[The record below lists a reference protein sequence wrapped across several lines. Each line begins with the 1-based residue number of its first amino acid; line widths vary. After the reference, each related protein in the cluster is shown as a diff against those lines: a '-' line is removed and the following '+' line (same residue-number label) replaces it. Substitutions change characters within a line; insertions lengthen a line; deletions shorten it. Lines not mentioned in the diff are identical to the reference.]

1 MLSGLGCDD
10 RAGWC
15 CQGWD
20 VMTGLGCD
28 VRAGMC

>member
-1 MLSGLGCDD
+1 MVLIGLGGVD

-20 VMTGLGCD
+20 VMTGLDGV
-28 VRAGMC
+28 VRAGM

>member
-1 MLSGLGCDD
+1 MMTGLGCDD

-15 CQGWD
+15 CEGWD

-28 VRAGMC
+28 VRAGM

>member
-1 MLSGLGCDD
+1 MMTGLVCDD

-20 VMTGLGCD
+20 VMTGLNGVD
-28 VRAGMC
+28 RAGMC

>member
-1 MLSGLGCDD
+1 MMTGLGCDD

-15 CQGWD
+15 CQSWD

-28 VRAGMC
+28 VRAGM